1 MVSIGYRGLLGLGN
15 VRVEILGSLRCNFGD
30 VGVENGRILLGF
42 FDTVVDTMGEGVEEV
57 GWQEIVGLERI
68 LQLVCGLTCLG
79 LFNKI

>member
-42 FDTVVDTMGEGVEEV
+42 FDTVVDTMGEVWRRLDGRKLL
-57 GWQEIVGLERI
+57 GWSGF
-68 LQLVCGLTCLG
+68 CS
-79 LFNKI
+79 